1 MTSRPIKT
9 AALFLSIA
17 ALHGVAMAALPLDM
31 ARAQEAP
38 AAATLTITFQG
49 VTRTSG
55 EIRGQLLGGADAY
68 RGQGQAVAS
77 FALPVNGSSVSTTIT
92 GLTPGRYAVRSFHDV
107 DGDGKMG
114 ANPFGIP
121 TEPFAFSNNAAGAF
135 GPPSWE
141 DAAFEVGAGETV
153 QTIVID

>member
-1 MTSRPIKT
+1 MTTRRMKT

-17 ALHGVAMAALPLDM
+17 TLHGVAMTALPLDV
-31 ARAQEAP
+31 AHAQEAP
-38 AAATLTITFQG
+38 AASVTLTFQG
-49 VTRTSG
+49 ITRTSG
-55 EIRGQLLGGADAY
+55 EIRGQLLAGADAY
-68 RGQGQAVAS
+68 RGKGQAVAS
-77 FALPVNGSSVSTTIT
+77 FAVPVTGSSVSTTIT
-92 GLTPGRYAVRSFHDV
+92 GLAPGQYAVRSFHDV

-121 TEPFAFSNNAAGAF
+121 TEPFAFSNNAVGAF

-153 QTIVID
+153 QTITID